1 MSTKQTRRSFLQKS
15 TAAGAAVGFPTV
27 IPSSALGKDGNTAPS
42 ERVVMGFIGIGNR
55 GLGVMQ
61 AHINHKDVQGVAVS
75 DCHKNH
81 TDRNRRCGS
90 EGGKE
95 AVDKKYGNKDC
106 KAYFDFREL
115 CARDDIDAVMVATP
129 DHWHGIICMEALRNG
144 KDVYCEKPV
153 THFHAE
159 GKAIHETVAKH
170 KRIFQVGSQQRSD
183 WNFRQ
188 AVEIVRNGLI
198 GKVTNV
204 EVGLP
209 GGRTGPDRDPT
220 LKDAPEGY
228 DMWCGPSPVLPFME
242 ARHHWSW
249 RWHSNYGRGQ
259 LMDWIGH
266 HNDIAHWGLGLEATG
281 GGGGPISV
289 EAKNWDFSR
298 TPDIYDT
305 AWQYD
310 VISKYPGDIE
320 VKMSSRVGGGCKW
333 IGTDGWVWV
342 NRGRLDASNK
352 EWIKKGFHAGDWK
365 GYRSPGHQR
374 NFIDC
379 VKSRKETV
387 APAEN
392 AHRSITPGHIAYV
405 SHEIGRAI
413 KWDPKKEAVIGDD
426 KAHKILYSLPYRGDW
441 KI

>member
-1 MSTKQTRRSFLQKS
+1 
-15 TAAGAAVGFPTV
+15 
-27 IPSSALGKDGNTAPS
+27 
-42 ERVVMGFIGIGNR
+42 
-55 GLGVMQ
+55 
-61 AHINHKDVQGVAVS
+61 
-75 DCHKNH
+75 
-81 TDRNRRCGS
+81 
-90 EGGKE
+90 
-95 AVDKKYGNKDC
+95 
-106 KAYFDFREL
+106 
-115 CARDDIDAVMVATP
+115 
-129 DHWHGIICMEALRNG
+129 MEALRNG

-159 GKAIHETVAKH
+159 GKAIHEIVAKH

-305 AWQYD
+305 AWQLSL
-310 VISKYPGDIE
+310 I
-320 VKMSSRVGGGCKW
+320 
-333 IGTDGWVWV
+333 
-342 NRGRLDASNK
+342 
-352 EWIKKGFHAGDWK
+352 
-365 GYRSPGHQR
+365 
-374 NFIDC
+374 
-379 VKSRKETV
+379 
-387 APAEN
+387 
-392 AHRSITPGHIAYV
+392 HI
-405 SHEIGRAI
+405 
-413 KWDPKKEAVIGDD
+413 
-426 KAHKILYSLPYRGDW
+426 
-441 KI
+441 